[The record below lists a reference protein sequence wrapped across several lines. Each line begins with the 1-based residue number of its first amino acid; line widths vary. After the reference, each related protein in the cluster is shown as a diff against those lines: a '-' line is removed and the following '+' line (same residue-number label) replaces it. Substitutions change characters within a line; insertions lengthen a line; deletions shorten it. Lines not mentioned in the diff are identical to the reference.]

1 MRRPWRKV
9 LMQKTGDESEVT
21 PSGLDPRFRTVGG
34 LYFKPFESP
43 YPHHSLG
50 HGIHLSG

>member
-21 PSGLDPRFRTVGG
+21 PSGLDPRFRTGG
-34 LYFKPFESP
+34 PLF
-43 YPHHSLG
+43 
-50 HGIHLSG
+50 